1 MENKKQK
8 PTISSL
14 LETISK
20 IKIEHQRT
28 LFTLSKKNEKLTA
41 DLSMANQKNAES
53 QNTIESLQN
62 ENKKLNAQIEQ
73 LKSQVHSSCEMK
85 HAYYDVE
92 KIINDKTVKR
102 KKYYLV
108 RWKGYD
114 ENNDSW
120 EPKTNLNCPYL
131 IDTYEQS
138 KKK

>member
-1 MENKKQK
+1 MDNKNKR

-28 LFTLSKKNEKLTA
+28 LFALKKKNEKLTT
-41 DLSMANQKNAES
+41 DLSMANQKNIES

-62 ENKKLNAQIEQ
+62 ENKELIAQIEQ
-73 LKSQVHSSCEMK
+73 LKQR
-85 HAYYDVE
+85 E
-92 KIINDKTVKR
+92 KINYAVEDIIDDKIVKK

-108 RWKGYD
+108 RWRGYGEAD
-114 ENNDSW
+114 DTW

-131 IDTYEQS
+131 LDKYEQS
-138 KKK
+138 KKNNKRN